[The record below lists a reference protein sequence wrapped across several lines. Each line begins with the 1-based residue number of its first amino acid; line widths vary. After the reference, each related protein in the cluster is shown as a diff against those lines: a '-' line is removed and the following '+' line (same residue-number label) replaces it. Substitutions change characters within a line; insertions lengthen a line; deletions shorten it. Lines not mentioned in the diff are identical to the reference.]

1 MLSKILSKQ
10 ECAKCKFCCS
20 FRRQS
25 LWETPVFEWRE
36 KMDLLPLYK
45 TQNPDEEVR
54 CLYLEDGKGCTL
66 SLQKKPFDCKIWPL
80 RVVKSPASNELE
92 IVLEPTCPALQKLP
106 LSQIKDFVNSELKE
120 TILEYA
126 NSHPEIVK
134 EDSDFFIKLD

>member
-36 KMDLLPLYK
+36 KMDLLPFYK
-45 TQNPDEEVR
+45 TQNPDEEVP
-54 CLYLEDGKGCTL
+54 CIYLEGKKGCTL
-66 SLQKKPFDCKIWPL
+66 SPEKKPFDCKIWPL
-80 RVVKSPASNELE
+80 RVVKSSNINKLK
-92 IVLEPTCPALQKLP
+92 IVLEPTCPALQKI
-106 LSQIKDFVNSELKE
+106 SIDTIKDFVKSELEE
-120 TILEYA
+120 TILQYA
-126 NSHPEIVK
+126 LSHPEIVK

>member
-54 CLYLEDGKGCTL
+54 CLYLEDEKGCTL
-66 SLQKKPFDCKIWPL
+66 SPQKKPFDCKIWPL
-80 RVVKSPASNELE
+80 RVVKTAASNELK

-134 EDSDFFIKLD
+134 DDSEFFIKLD

>member
-66 SLQKKPFDCKIWPL
+66 SPQKKPFDCKIWPL
-80 RVVKSPASNELE
+80 RVVKTAASNELK
-92 IVLEPTCPALQKLP
+92 IVLEPTCPALQKIP

-134 EDSDFFIKLD
+134 EDSEFFIKLD